1 MLKIDHSAAEPIYM
15 QICRQLKKQI
25 ISGELKPGDKLPS
38 ERELAAQAR
47 ISKSAV
53 HFAMAELERLGFVK
67 TNARHG
73 TYVSDYAKD
82 GTIETL
88 SLLVNFSGESFLE
101 RNRMEDMLEMR
112 MAIEGKAV
120 ERLAETLT
128 KESVALLEEDI
139 QRAEKTAAEKA
150 DPHSLALCFFDF
162 HHDICFVSGNFILPL
177 LFNSFRI
184 VTLSYWEH
192 AIRILG
198 KEECI
203 KLMYDLLDV
212 IRKRDADL
220 SVAFLRDEFKL
231 FLRLVEQRR

>member
-1 MLKIDHSAAEPIYM
+1 M
-15 QICRQLKKQI
+15 
-25 ISGELKPGDKLPS
+25 PS
-38 ERELAAQAR
+38 EKRKK
-47 ISKSAV
+47 ISVITTTFNLIKGKRKDVFVEMFRSV
-53 HFAMAELERLGFVK
+53 HSQ
-67 TNARHG
+67 
-73 TYVSDYAKD
+73 TYPNIEHLIIDGGSKD

-177 LFNSFRI
+177 LFNSFRT
-184 VTLSYWEH
+184 VTLTYWEH
-192 AIRILG
+192 AIRFLG
-198 KEECI
+198 REKCI
-203 KLMYDLLDV
+203 QLMKDLLEV
-212 IRKRDADL
+212 LKEKNAL
-220 SVAFLRDEFKL
+220 E
-231 FLRLVEQRR
+231 

>member
-1 MLKIDHSAAEPIYM
+1 MEIGIIEAPTVKQLFIEKIAG
-15 QICRQLKKQI
+15 LI
-25 ISGELKPGDKLPS
+25 ISGQLKPGDKLPS
-38 ERELAAQAR
+38 ERELASQAR

-101 RNRMEDMLEMR
+101 RKRMEDMLEMR

-177 LFNSFRI
+177 LFNSFRT
-184 VTLSYWEH
+184 VTLTYWEH
-192 AIRILG
+192 AIRLLG
-198 KEECI
+198 REKCI
-203 KLMYDLLDV
+203 QLMKDLLKV
-212 IRKRDADL
+212 LKEKNARK
-220 SVAFLRDEFKL
+220 SMAFLKQELDMYL
-231 FLRLVEQRR
+231 TLVSDK